1 MKCNILNQQISLY
14 NLRNVSLIAEVK
26 IMFVLYCSISKFYE
40 LPKTIGFCSLPT
52 KPSYRCGY
60 CVDDLVFGFIFALNI
75 ATTMYTFNI

>member
-75 ATTMYTFNI
+75 ATMLYTLHM

>member
-1 MKCNILNQQISLY
+1 MC
-14 NLRNVSLIAEVK
+14 
-26 IMFVLYCSISKFYE
+26 VLYCSISKFYE

-75 ATTMYTFNI
+75 ATMLYTLHM